1 MKFAFGLFAAIIVLG
16 LTVLNVDK
24 TIGSNKELNLN
35 DVKKFNEIKL
45 LAEEGD
51 TVSQNALG
59 WMYDQGIGVKEDPK
73 KAVKWYL
80 KSAKKGFRKAQ
91 VNIGV
96 MNELGRG
103 TPQNFE
109 EANKWYSKAEKSS

>member
-1 MKFAFGLFAAIIVLG
+1 MKFVFGLVAVIITLG

-35 DVKKFNEIKL
+35 DVKKFNEIKQ

-59 WMYDQGIGVKEDPK
+59 WRQEQGIG
-73 KAVKWYL
+73 
-80 KSAKKGFRKAQ
+80 G
-91 VNIGV
+91 
-96 MNELGRG
+96 
-103 TPQNFE
+103 
-109 EANKWYSKAEKSS
+109 

>member
-1 MKFAFGLFAAIIVLG
+1 MKFIFGLVTVFFALG
-16 LTVLNVDK
+16 LTVLNIDK
-24 TIGSNKELNLN
+24 TIGSNSELNLN
-35 DVKKFNEIKL
+35 DVKRFNKIKL

-51 TVSQNALG
+51 PVVQNQLG
-59 WMYDQGIGVKEDPK
+59 WMYDQGIGTKEDPK
-73 KAVKWYL
+73 IAVKWYT